1 MGEEVI
7 KEAEDTMSILSHN
20 TDDCTVSSKQKFYKD
35 RYQGRFEGFI
45 WLGGGSLEFIKFLI
59 ICVCTLPTDGRFG
72 ERNP

>member
-7 KEAEDTMSILSHN
+7 KEAEDTMSILSYN

-45 WLGGGSLEFIKFLI
+45 WLGVAL
-59 ICVCTLPTDGRFG
+59 
-72 ERNP
+72 